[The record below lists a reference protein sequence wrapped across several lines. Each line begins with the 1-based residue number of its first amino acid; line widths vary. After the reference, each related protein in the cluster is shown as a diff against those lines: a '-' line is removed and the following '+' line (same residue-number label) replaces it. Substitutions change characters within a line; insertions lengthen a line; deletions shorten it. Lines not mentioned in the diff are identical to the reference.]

1 MAALLSHRIWLGLLG
16 GKPISVRSFL
26 THKISV
32 RPRAIPLN
40 SASALERATT
50 FCFLLL
56 QVTRF
61 PPTKVKYP
69 EVDLRSLL
77 SPAQSAPV

>member
-1 MAALLSHRIWLGLLG
+1 MTLVGSVG
-16 GKPISVRSFL
+16 GKPTSVRSFRI
-26 THKISV
+26 HSISV
-32 RPRAIPLN
+32 RPRAIPRN
-40 SASALERATT
+40 SASALDRATT

-69 EVDLRSLL
+69 DVDLRSPL
-77 SPAQSAPV
+77 SPAQSASVYP